1 MRVFPGIFPHCGT
14 TWGQILYFKTRF
26 LRHPKSTLKL
36 KGHHFSRPFSMQKG
50 VLDVDVCEFMP
61 GANKDTHASPSRSS
75 AFRLG
80 KPDCKDERGSDVKK
94 VRLLIPK
101 AFSDSVARE
110 KSLIS
115 TKVHCTIEK
124 RYSTERYWMN
134 FGRGEFYQ
142 IKENH
147 QLTFHRPEIETL
159 LLDSN
164 MTYFCAKKTFNLT
177 FYDDDEVTTSISW
190 FSSLAKLRLSQLT
203 WLASLAWSNFVEL
216 WLFFLI
222 FGRFSYYLS

>member
-177 FYDDDEVTTSISW
+177 FWDDDEVTRSKSW
-190 FSSLAKLRLSQLT
+190 FSSLARFARYVVNWDILS
-203 WLASLAWSNFVEL
+203 VEIL
-216 WLFFLI
+216 NDAMMKNMGNSI
-222 FGRFSYYLS
+222 F

>member
-1 MRVFPGIFPHCGT
+1 
-14 TWGQILYFKTRF
+14 
-26 LRHPKSTLKL
+26 
-36 KGHHFSRPFSMQKG
+36 MQKG

-61 GANKDTHASPSRSS
+61 GANKDTHASPFRSS

-124 RYSTERYWMN
+124 RYSNERY
-134 FGRGEFYQ
+134 
-142 IKENH
+142 
-147 QLTFHRPEIETL
+147 
-159 LLDSN
+159 
-164 MTYFCAKKTFNLT
+164 
-177 FYDDDEVTTSISW
+177 
-190 FSSLAKLRLSQLT
+190 
-203 WLASLAWSNFVEL
+203 
-216 WLFFLI
+216 
-222 FGRFSYYLS
+222 